1 VPFFCLTIT
10 IKQLNHYNKLMH
22 IAEIPYIKDS
32 SFYYEKIRHLKW
44 PVFLDS
50 SYQKDMAQSEIARYD
65 IIAADPF
72 IRVTTD
78 KSGTF
83 VEDEAGRKLQ
93 DNIPLKII
101 EEIMEKYS
109 IQNQTLPFM
118 GGAIGYLSYNLKNNT
133 KNNSLVPKMII
144 GIYDWAVVIDHFS
157 AKAWLIQN
165 DFDKNPSYC
174 WDSLQELFN
183 KTVKNTDEGFMITGD
198 VNANLNFLS
207 YNKKFIKVSRYI
219 KEGDCYQVNLSQKYK
234 VSTSGDSWKF
244 YKKFRGI
251 NKSPYM
257 AYLSYDDFEIMSG
270 SPEQFIQSR
279 NKNITTRPIK
289 GTRARDNDPVK
300 DKANLKELSVSLK
313 DQAENLMIVDLLRN
327 DLAMNCELG
336 SVKVDELFTVESYP
350 NVHHLVSSITA
361 TLKNDTNNYK
371 LLNDAFPGGSITG
384 TPKKRAIEIIDELE
398 EHSRD
403 VYCGSVV
410 YFSFNQMMDS
420 NIAIRS
426 MIHQNHTLHFYSG
439 GGLTVDSNASSE
451 YQEIKDKAQNIINT
465 INFFKE

>member
-1 VPFFCLTIT
+1 M
-10 IKQLNHYNKLMH
+10 N

-32 SFYYEKIRHLKW
+32 SYYYEKIRHLKW

-50 SYQKDMAQSEIARYD
+50 SYQEDRAQSEIARYD
-65 IIAADPF
+65 IIAAEPF
-72 IRVTTD
+72 VRVTSD
-78 KSGTF
+78 KSGTYI
-83 VEDEAGRKLQ
+83 EDEAGRKLQ
-93 DNIPLKII
+93 DKTPLKIL

-109 IQNQTLPFM
+109 IKNQALPFM

-133 KNNSLVPKMII
+133 KNNSLIPKMII
-144 GIYDWAVVIDHFS
+144 GIYDWCVVIDHLS
-157 AKAWLIQN
+157 SKAWLIQN
-165 DFDKNPSYC
+165 NFDKNPSFC
-174 WDSLQELFN
+174 WNGLQELFN
-183 KTVKNTDEGFMITGD
+183 KEAKNRCKSFIITGE
-198 VNANLNFLS
+198 VTANLNLS
-207 YNKKFIKVSRYI
+207 SYSKKFTKVSDYI

-234 VSTSGDSWKF
+234 VSTSGDSWVF

-257 AYLSYDDFEIMSG
+257 AYLSYDNFEIMSG

-289 GTRARDNDPVK
+289 GTRARDSNPVK
-300 DKANLKELSVSLK
+300 DKANLKELSISLK

-327 DLAMNCELG
+327 DLAINCELG
-336 SVKVDELFTVESYP
+336 SIKVDELFTVESYP

-361 TLKNDTNNYK
+361 TLKNNANNYK

-403 VYCGSVV
+403 VYCGSIV

-426 MIHQNHTLHFYSG
+426 MIHQDHVLHFYSG
-439 GGLTVDSNASSE
+439 GGLTVDSDAPSE

-465 INFFKE
+465 INFFKDFNVTN

>member
-1 VPFFCLTIT
+1 
-10 IKQLNHYNKLMH
+10 MH
-22 IAEIPYIKDS
+22 IVEIPYINDS
-32 SFYYEKIRHLKW
+32 SFYYEKIRHLRW

-50 SYQKDMAQSEIARYD
+50 SYQKDRAKSEIARYD
-65 IIAADPF
+65 IIAAEPF
-72 IRVTTD
+72 IRVTSG
-78 KSGTF
+78 KSGTYI
-83 VEDEAGRKLQ
+83 EDSEGRRLQ
-93 DNIPLKII
+93 NKIPIKII

-109 IQNQTLPFM
+109 IQNQKLPFI
-118 GGAIGYLSYNLKNNT
+118 GGAIGYLSYDLKNNT
-133 KNNSLVPKMII
+133 KKNSLIPKMII
-144 GIYDWAVVIDHFS
+144 GIYDWTVVIDHLKS
-157 AKAWLIQN
+157 KAWLIQN
-165 DFDKNPSYC
+165 NFDKKPSFC
-174 WDSLQELFN
+174 WSSLQELFN
-183 KTVKNTDEGFMITGD
+183 TPTKNTSKNFAVIGD
-198 VNANLNFLS
+198 VDANLNLYS
-207 YNKKFIKVSRYI
+207 YRKKFTKVSSYI

-234 VSTSGDSWKF
+234 VSTSGDSWIF
-244 YKKFRGI
+244 YKKFRVM

-300 DKANLKELSVSLK
+300 DKANLKELSLSLK

-327 DLAMNCELG
+327 DLAINCELG
-336 SVKVDELFTVESYP
+336 SIKVDELFTVESYP

-361 TLKNDTNNYK
+361 TLKNNSNNYK

-384 TPKKRAIEIIDELE
+384 TPKSRAIEIIDELE

-403 VYCGSVV
+403 VYCGSVI

-426 MIHQNHTLHFYSG
+426 MIHQDHILHFYSG
-439 GGLTVDSNASSE
+439 GGLTVDSTATSE

-465 INFFKE
+465 INFFKDSNAAN

>member
-1 VPFFCLTIT
+1 MPFFCLTIT

>member
-1 VPFFCLTIT
+1 MPFFCLTIT

-183 KTVKNTDEGFMITGD
+183 KTVKNTDEGFMIIGD

-207 YNKKFIKVSRYI
+207 YSKKFTKVSRYI

-426 MIHQNHTLHFYSG
+426 MIHLDHTLHFYSG

>member
-1 VPFFCLTIT
+1 
-10 IKQLNHYNKLMH
+10 
-22 IAEIPYIKDS
+22 
-32 SFYYEKIRHLKW
+32 
-44 PVFLDS
+44 
-50 SYQKDMAQSEIARYD
+50 MAQSEIARYD

-183 KTVKNTDEGFMITGD
+183 KTVKNTDEGFMIIGD

-207 YNKKFIKVSRYI
+207 YSKKFTKVSRYI

-234 VSTSGDSWKF
+234 VPTSGDSWKF

-336 SVKVDELFTVESYP
+336 SVKVDELFAVESYP

-465 INFFKE
+465 INFFKESL

>member
-1 VPFFCLTIT
+1 
-10 IKQLNHYNKLMH
+10 MH

-44 PVFLDS
+44 PIFLDS
-50 SYQKDMAQSEIARYD
+50 SYQKDMPQSKIARYD

-72 IRVTTD
+72 IRITSD
-78 KSGTF
+78 KSGTY
-83 VEDEAGRKLQ
+83 VEDESGKKLQ

-101 EEIMEKYS
+101 EEIMEKYPV
-109 IQNQTLPFM
+109 QNQTLPFM
-118 GGAIGYLSYNLKNNT
+118 GGAIGYLSYNLRDNT
-133 KNNSLVPKMII
+133 KNKPLIPKMII
-144 GIYDWAVVIDHFS
+144 GIYDWAVVIDHRS
-157 AKAWLIQN
+157 SKTWLIQN
-165 DFDKNPSYC
+165 NFDKNPIYG

-183 KTVKNTDEGFMITGD
+183 QEVIDIDKNFKITGD
-198 VNANLNFLS
+198 VNANLNLLS
-207 YNKKFIKVSRYI
+207 YRKKFTKVSNYI

-234 VSTSGDSWKF
+234 VSTSGDSWIF
-244 YKKFRGI
+244 YKKFRDI

-279 NKNITTRPIK
+279 NKHVTTRPIK
-289 GTRARDNDPVK
+289 GTRARHNDPAK
-300 DKANLKELSVSLK
+300 DKANLDELSVSLK

-327 DLAMNCELG
+327 DLAINCKLG

-361 TLKNDTNNYK
+361 TLKNNANNYK

-403 VYCGSVV
+403 VYCGSIV

-426 MIHQNHTLHFYSG
+426 IIHQNHTMHFYSG

-465 INFFKE
+465 INFFKDSNATN

>member
-1 VPFFCLTIT
+1 
-10 IKQLNHYNKLMH
+10 MH
-22 IAEIPYIKDS
+22 ITEIPYIKDS
-32 SFYYEKIRHLKW
+32 SYYYEKIRHLKW

-50 SYQKDMAQSEIARYD
+50 SYQKDRTQSEIARYD
-65 IIAADPF
+65 IIAAEPF
-72 IRVTTD
+72 IRVTSD
-78 KSGTF
+78 KSGTYI
-83 VEDEAGRKLQ
+83 EDEAGRKLQ
-93 DNIPLKII
+93 DKNPLKIL

-109 IQNQTLPFM
+109 IKNQALPFM

-133 KNNSLVPKMII
+133 KNNSLIPKMII
-144 GIYDWAVVIDHFS
+144 GIYDWSVVIDHLLS
-157 AKAWLIQN
+157 KAWLIQN
-165 DFDKNPSYC
+165 NFDKNPSYC
-174 WDSLQELFN
+174 WDGLQKIFN
-183 KTVKNTDEGFMITGD
+183 KEEKNIRKSFTITGD
-198 VNANLNFLS
+198 VKANLNLS
-207 YNKKFIKVSRYI
+207 SYSKKFTKVSGYI

-234 VSTSGDSWKF
+234 VSTSGDSWIF
-244 YKKFRGI
+244 YKKFRDI

-289 GTRARDNDPVK
+289 GTRGRDSNPVK
-300 DKANLKELSVSLK
+300 DKANLEELSISLK

-327 DLAMNCELG
+327 DLAINCELG
-336 SVKVDELFTVESYP
+336 SIKVDELFTVESYP

-361 TLKNDTNNYK
+361 TLKNNANNYK

-426 MIHQNHTLHFYSG
+426 MIHQNHVLHFYSG
-439 GGLTVDSNASSE
+439 GGLTVDSDASSE

-465 INFFKE
+465 INFFKDFNATY

>member
-1 VPFFCLTIT
+1 
-10 IKQLNHYNKLMH
+10 MH

-234 VSTSGDSWKF
+234 VPTSGDSWKF

-336 SVKVDELFTVESYP
+336 SVKVDELFAVESYP

>member
-1 VPFFCLTIT
+1 M
-10 IKQLNHYNKLMH
+10 N

-32 SFYYEKIRHLKW
+32 SYYYEKIRHLKW

-50 SYQKDMAQSEIARYD
+50 SYQKDRAQSEIARYD
-65 IIAADPF
+65 IIAAEPF
-72 IRVTTD
+72 VRVTSD
-78 KSGTF
+78 KSGTYI
-83 VEDEAGRKLQ
+83 EDEAGRKLQ
-93 DNIPLKII
+93 DKTPLKIL

-109 IQNQTLPFM
+109 IKNQALPFM

-133 KNNSLVPKMII
+133 KNNSLIPKMII
-144 GIYDWAVVIDHFS
+144 GIYDWCVVIDHLS
-157 AKAWLIQN
+157 SKAWLIQN
-165 DFDKNPSYC
+165 NFDKNPSFC
-174 WDSLQELFN
+174 WNGLQELFN
-183 KTVKNTDEGFMITGD
+183 KEAKNRCKSFIITGE
-198 VNANLNFLS
+198 VTANLNLS
-207 YNKKFIKVSRYI
+207 SYSKKFTKVSDYI

-234 VSTSGDSWKF
+234 VSTSGDSWVF

-257 AYLSYDDFEIMSG
+257 AYLSYDNFEIMSG

-289 GTRARDNDPVK
+289 GTRARDSNPVK
-300 DKANLKELSVSLK
+300 DKANLKELSISLK

-327 DLAMNCELG
+327 DLAINCELG
-336 SVKVDELFTVESYP
+336 SIKVDELFTVESYP

-361 TLKNDTNNYK
+361 TLKNNANNYK

-403 VYCGSVV
+403 VYCGSIV

-426 MIHQNHTLHFYSG
+426 MIHQDHVLHFYSG
-439 GGLTVDSNASSE
+439 GGLTVDSDAPSE

-465 INFFKE
+465 INFFKDFNVTN